1 MRLCN
6 ADVLRSEAEVCFH
19 ADVHT
24 RLGCQPFSCFPLHL
38 LLTLQLDG
46 SLLNGLS
53 LVLALMAGLKGG

>member
-6 ADVLRSEAEVCFH
+6 ADALKAEAEVCFH

-24 RLGCQPFSCFPLHL
+24 CLRRQPFSLFPSASAAY
-38 LLTLQLDG
+38 TPLDG